1 MNEKLPDSYH
11 VLRRHFEW
19 RVMAGSAVFL
29 PGTVLDA
36 FYVVISGL
44 VRIETPAA
52 PGTQRP
58 PARQAG
64 PGTPLGVAEAFSGRP
79 TRVLAL
85 AAEPTV
91 LLAVPVG
98 EAVEAF
104 RASPEMAVAAI
115 DELASAGRAPA
126 RRYVAKHPDPIE
138 ATTEHPAV
146 VADVDYPLIAPYD
159 EEVFFADDGLC
170 RVCSATFQYLRVRAG
185 AVHPSGR
192 DSDFHIVYRGAD
204 PTHYAIVVCPRCSF
218 AAYQDDFGDMP
229 DHERRGLI
237 AQQPQ
242 RDALGHPYLCA
253 TRTHEDVRT
262 ALQLAD
268 LSYQARTPNNR
279 RRAGLLHR
287 LAWIAREVGDVSAE
301 MEMMRQAR
309 DAYRQAYERDS
320 DLNDETAVRAAYL
333 VAELS
338 LRLGE
343 AREGANWFLEITR
356 MPAAKGQ
363 AGILRM
369 ARERLQDARD
379 RLAQTA

>member
-1 MNEKLPDSYH
+1 
-11 VLRRHFEW
+11 
-19 RVMAGSAVFL
+19 MAGSAVFV

-44 VRIETPAA
+44 VRIETPAP
-52 PGTQRP
+52 PGRQRP
-58 PARQAG
+58 PARMAG
-64 PGTPLGVAEAFSGRP
+64 PGHTLGVAEAFSGRP
-79 TRVLAL
+79 AGVLAL

-91 LLAVPVG
+91 LLAVPL
-98 EAVEAF
+98 VESIDAF
-104 RASPEMAVAAI
+104 RAAPEMAAAAI
-115 DELASAGRAPA
+115 DDLTSAGGERA
-126 RRYVAKHPDPIE
+126 RRYVAAPADAIE
-138 ATTEHPAV
+138 AATERTGV
-146 VADVDYPLIAPYD
+146 VADVDYPLVAPFD
-159 EEVFFADDGLC
+159 EEVFFADDGAC

-204 PTHYAIVVCPRCSF
+204 PTHYAIVVCPRCSY
-218 AAYQDDFGDMP
+218 AAYHDDFSDLP
-229 DHERRGLI
+229 DHERRALV
-237 AQQPQ
+237 AQQAQ
-242 RDALGHPYLCA
+242 RDEFGHPYLCA
-253 TRTHEDVRT
+253 TRSHEDVR
-262 ALQLAD
+262 ASLMLAD
-268 LSYQARTPNNR
+268 VSYQARTPNNR

-287 LAWIAREVGDVSAE
+287 LAWIARETGDTAAE
-301 MEMMRQAR
+301 VEMMRQAR
-309 DAYRQAYERDS
+309 DAYRQAYERDG
-320 DLNDETAVRAAYL
+320 DLTDETAVRAAFL

-356 MPAAKGQ
+356 MPAAKKQ